1 LLNGGITGRNRKK
14 IFMVANEKNSSCR
27 RGQKMNTA
35 HIMKKA
41 LSSKGPVMYLMSMQL
56 MSVYLVSVDLTGHAS
71 HGACILQALISQKG
85 TVQSMEIRSDF
96 QPTYNYSDRRQI

>member
-1 LLNGGITGRNRKK
+1 
-14 IFMVANEKNSSCR
+14 
-27 RGQKMNTA
+27 
-35 HIMKKA
+35 MKKA